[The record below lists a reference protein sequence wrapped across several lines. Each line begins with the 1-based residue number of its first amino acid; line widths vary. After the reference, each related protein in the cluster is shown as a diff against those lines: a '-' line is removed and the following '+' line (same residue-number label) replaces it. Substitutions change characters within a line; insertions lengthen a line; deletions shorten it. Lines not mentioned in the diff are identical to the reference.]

1 MSVEENKEIV
11 RGYFA
16 EVVDKFNIHLLG
28 EYYTHDC
35 IIHRPEVEKPIIGIE
50 DFKTGLSKVIDS
62 YSSIKTTIYE
72 MFGSDDRISCRL
84 SHLAVH
90 RDNWKSRIGYHEVA
104 GKTVGWSAIA
114 NFRIE
119 GDKIAE
125 EWVCR
130 DELGMLIGLGVIR
143 PSK

>member
-16 EVVDKFNIHLLG
+16 EVVDKFNIDLLG
-28 EYYTHDC
+28 EYYTDDC
-35 IIHRPEVEKPIIGIE
+35 IIHRPEVPEPIIGIE
-50 DFKTGLSKVIDS
+50 NFKAGLAKVIDS

-84 SHLAVH
+84 SHQAVH

-119 GDKIAE
+119 DGKIAE

-130 DELGMLIGLGVIR
+130 DELGMLIELGVIR

>member
-1 MSVEENKEIV
+1 MSIENNKEIV
-11 RGYFA
+11 TSYFS
-16 EVVDKFNIHLLG
+16 EVVDKLNIDLLG
-28 EYYTHDC
+28 QYYTDDC
-35 IIHRPEVEKPIIGIE
+35 IIHRPEVSKPIIGIE
-50 DFKTGLSKVIDS
+50 NFKVGLSRVIDS

-72 MFGSDDRISCRL
+72 MFGSDDRIACRL

-104 GKTVGWSAIA
+104 GKTVGWSAITI
-114 NFRIE
+114 FRIE

-130 DELGMLIGLGVIR
+130 DELGMLIELGIIDVE
-143 PSK
+143 

>member
-1 MSVEENKEIV
+1 MSIVKNKEIV

-16 EVVDKFNIHLLG
+16 EVVDKFNIDLLG
-28 EYYTHDC
+28 AYYTDDC
-35 IIHRPEVEKPIIGIE
+35 IIHRPEVSKSIVGIE
-50 DFKTGLSKVIDS
+50 DFKTGLTRVIDS
-62 YSSIKTTIYE
+62 YSSITTTIHE
-72 MFGSDDRISCRL
+72 MFGSEDRISCRL

-104 GKTVGWSAIA
+104 GKSVGWSAIA

-119 GDKIAE
+119 DGKIAE

-130 DELGMLIGLGVIR
+130 DELGMLIELGVLDVE
-143 PSK
+143 

>member
-1 MSVEENKEIV
+1 
-11 RGYFA
+11 
-16 EVVDKFNIHLLG
+16 
-28 EYYTHDC
+28 
-35 IIHRPEVEKPIIGIE
+35 
-50 DFKTGLSKVIDS
+50 
-62 YSSIKTTIYE
+62 

-130 DELGMLIGLGVIR
+130 DELGMLIELGVIR

>member
-11 RGYFA
+11 AGYFA
-16 EVVDKFNIHLLG
+16 EVVDKLNIDLLDQ
-28 EYYTHDC
+28 YYTDEC
-35 IIHRPEVEKPIIGIE
+35 IIHRPEVSKSIIGIE
-50 DFKTGLSKVIDS
+50 NFKVGLSRVIDS

-72 MFGSDDRISCRL
+72 MFGSDDRIACRL

-104 GKTVGWSAIA
+104 GKTVGWSAIT

-119 GDKIAE
+119 GNKIAE

-130 DELGMLIGLGVIR
+130 DELGMLIELGVIDVE
-143 PSK
+143 

>member
-1 MSVEENKEIV
+1 MPAEKNKEIV
-11 RGYFA
+11 RGYFE
-16 EVVDKFNIHLLG
+16 EVVDKFNIDLLG
-28 EYYTHDC
+28 EYYTDDC
-35 IIHRPEVEKPIIGIE
+35 IIHRPEVVKPIIGIE
-50 DFKTGLSKVIDS
+50 NFKTGLARVIDS
-62 YSSIKTTIYE
+62 YSSIKTTIHDL
-72 MFGSDDRISCRL
+72 FGSDDRVSCRL

-119 GDKIAE
+119 NGKIAE

-130 DELGMLIGLGVIR
+130 DELGMLIELGVIH